1 MRLLITAGSLKL
13 FVGVGACADV
23 KRDTVSWGIQITGH
37 WDARLCMFYKVYH
50 RLIAVPG
57 PGDDLLLKSRALK
70 NNHSLVFHTL
80 STSANYR
87 KYAFFPRTIDSLME
101 LLPPP
106 PRLPWLQILSFSEA
120 VWELWTTQFPSSHT
134 TVFTTHNL
142 YIYSE
147 FSFKPAHNDTLVN
160 TPVKLL

>member
-101 LLPPP
+101 LLPPASLALAP
-106 PRLPWLQILSFSEA
+106 NIVVFRSRVGI
-120 VWELWTTQFPSSHT
+120 VDY
-134 TVFTTHNL
+134 TVPFITHN
-142 YIYSE
+142 
-147 FSFKPAHNDTLVN
+147 SFYDT
-160 TPVKLL
+160 